1 LCCGLQHERV
11 MAMGEDE
18 WEGEVRGEILTNIMI
33 GGLTSSEKHVEN
45 ALGGDHM
52 IWGMSAGMK
61 LRDDFGV
68 KYAPYWPLCWV

>member
-1 LCCGLQHERV
+1 MV
-11 MAMGEDE
+11 MGEDE